1 MPKTPKEFRV
11 NHFVPLVRKDS
22 CVTITPVNLS
32 CNAASETP
40 ISEKSSERQFGD
52 ISELEVSPGLQS
64 ATGKEDDVSLD
75 RYYPMPVSSISSE
88 CYKLKDILEHLPSQD
103 SSWEVF
109 DADDVL
115 WVTVQSHGLPS
126 KARGR
131 ALLRID
137 KCEYVSHLK
146 FC

>member
-11 NHFVPLVRKDS
+11 NHFVPLVRKES
-22 CVTITPVNLS
+22 CATITPVNLS
-32 CNAASETP
+32 FNAATETP

-64 ATGKEDDVSLD
+64 ATGKEDDVPLD

-88 CYKLKDILEHLPSQD
+88 WYQLKDTLVPLPSQD

-109 DADDVL
+109 TADDVL

-126 KARGR
+126 KRKSITIHDEA
-131 ALLRID
+131 
-137 KCEYVSHLK
+137 
-146 FC
+146 